1 MITDDE
7 IKLVTRR
14 AECDGFKLVVT
25 QEFVARLRGGA
36 YSYVIFDRAGN
47 LAACHNDTDL
57 VYLPASDECDGRITQ
72 VFAEYL
78 LLVHVYGYDT
88 VVKQIE
94 AGQADWLTG
103 GVGSGASDETQS

>member
-1 MITDDE
+1 MITDEE
-7 IKLVTRR
+7 IELVTRR

-36 YSYVIFDRAGN
+36 YSYVIFDQAGN

-72 VFAEYL
+72 VLAEYL
-78 LLVHVYGYDT
+78 LLVHVYGYEA
-88 VVKQIE
+88 VLKQVE
-94 AGQADWLTG
+94 AGQAHWLESSEG
-103 GVGSGASDETQS
+103 HEQSALE